1 MKKIAIIGAGIS
13 GLFIANLLKKK
24 PNYQITI
31 YEKNTSINLDEGY
44 GVQLSVNSIK
54 LLNEIGFEKLHNN
67 EKFTPEKINFYS
79 NKSLDKICELDITEF
94 NSEDCKYTTLK
105 RSSLINF
112 LKTDLEGL
120 IMTDYNIS
128 KIDQQDKKIKLSF
141 ENAEVKECDYLIISD
156 GIFSKSK
163 SLMSKDEAKP
173 KYNNTLAI
181 RGILNKSPEN
191 IDSKNI
197 ALFLGSDFHHVVY
210 PVNAHETL
218 IWASKSEKSKYT
230 FNYQSLK
237 CLNDDLQ
244 MRSNWDLPI
253 CNGTERLKKNG
264 KKIHSTQ
271 KPEALLHRIL
281 LATSNKNDLVLDPFL
296 GSGTTPTVAK
306 KLGRNYYGIEKEKAY
321 FKAAEQRLR
330 KAKPIEDDYLDTL
343 KNGRSKPRIPFGSLV
358 ELGIIK
364 PGTTIFDNKK
374 KISAKIMADGSIK
387 HAQTEGSIHKVAATI
402 LGAESCNGWT
412 YWHYNLDGAVVPIDH
427 LRQKLIS
434 KN

>member
-13 GLFIANLLKKK
+13 GLFITNLFKKN

-79 NKSLDKICELDITEF
+79 DKSLDKICELDITEF

-120 IMTDYNIS
+120 IRTGYNIS
-128 KIDQQDKKIKLSF
+128 KIDQKDEKIKLSF

-156 GIFSKSK
+156 GVFSKSK

-191 IDSKNI
+191 IDIKNI
-197 ALFLGSDFHHVVY
+197 ALFLGSDFHHVIY
-210 PVNAHETL
+210 PVNPNGDLNFIAIMKYQLSIEEQKNYSL
-218 IWASKSEKSKYT
+218 FSDNSFIKKVLEKFPSKNKSY
-230 FNYQSLK
+230 L
-237 CLNDDLQ
+237 DDLKELKIFPVFVSENFYKLQ
-244 MRSNWDLPI
+244 NNNIHFIGDAFFAFPPSFAQGASQSIEGAYDLFKSIENSTESNFFKNRVNKTKMVNIRSKFNQFVFHLSNPLTI
-253 CNGTERLKKNG
+253 FFRN
-264 KKIHSTQ
+264 
-271 KPEALLHRIL
+271 IL
-281 LATSNKNDLVLDPFL
+281 LKRLVKNKRFL
-296 GSGTTPTVAK
+296 ESY
-306 KLGRNYYGIEKEKAY
+306 LGKVYRN
-321 FKAAEQRLR
+321 
-330 KAKPIEDDYLDTL
+330 
-343 KNGRSKPRIPFGSLV
+343 
-358 ELGIIK
+358 
-364 PGTTIFDNKK
+364 
-374 KISAKIMADGSIK
+374 
-387 HAQTEGSIHKVAATI
+387 
-402 LGAESCNGWT
+402 
-412 YWHYNLDGAVVPIDH
+412 
-427 LRQKLIS
+427 
-434 KN
+434 

>member
-13 GLFIANLLKKK
+13 GLFITNLFKKN

-120 IMTDYNIS
+120 IRTGYNIS
-128 KIDQQDKKIKLSF
+128 KIDQKDKKIKLSF

-156 GIFSKSK
+156 GVFSKSK

-191 IDSKNI
+191 IDIKNI
-197 ALFLGSDFHHVVY
+197 ALFLGSDFHHVIY
-210 PVNAHETL
+210 PVNPNGDLNFIAIMKYQLSIEEQKNYSL
-218 IWASKSEKSKYT
+218 FSDNSFINKVLEKFPSKNKS
-230 FNYQSLK
+230 FL
-237 CLNDDLQ
+237 DDLKELKIFPVFVSENFYKLQ
-244 MRSNWDLPI
+244 NNNIHFIGDAFFAFPPSFAQGASQSIEGAYDLFKSIENSTESNFF
-253 CNGTERLKKNG
+253 KN
-264 KKIHSTQ
+264 
-271 KPEALLHRIL
+271 RV
-281 LATSNKNDLVLDPFL
+281 NKTKMVN
-296 GSGTTPTVAK
+296 
-306 KLGRNYYGIEKEKAY
+306 I
-321 FKAAEQRLR
+321 
-330 KAKPIEDDYLDTL
+330 
-343 KNGRSKPRIPFGSLV
+343 RSKFNQFAFHLSNPL
-358 ELGIIK
+358 
-364 PGTTIFDNKK
+364 TIFFRNIFLKRLVKNKK
-374 KISAKIMADGSIK
+374 FLESYLG
-387 HAQTEGSIHKVAATI
+387 KVYR
-402 LGAESCNGWT
+402 N
-412 YWHYNLDGAVVPIDH
+412 
-427 LRQKLIS
+427 
-434 KN
+434 